1 MRPALSPAMLLFLL
15 LPVALLAP
23 GCDQHPQRLAIGDPA
38 PDFSAVDI
46 QGRPVRL
53 ADWRGRPVVIRF
65 FYPDCRYCRADT
77 KVFNEFYQR
86 FHGQGL
92 EILYVNTRPQST
104 DLAGFAAELGIE
116 FPIVVDTDGSL
127 ARRYSVQVVPQ
138 AIILSP
144 EHRIASA
151 VMGGVSGEELEEL
164 LGKYFPG
171 PER

>member
-1 MRPALSPAMLLFLL
+1 MRLAVLPLMLVFSLLAALFL
-15 LPVALLAP
+15 A
-23 GCDQHPQRLAIGDPA
+23 GCDQPPKRLSIGDPA

-53 ADWRGRPVVIRF
+53 ADWRGRPVIIRF

-77 KVFNEFYQR
+77 KVFNDFYQR

-92 EILYVNTRPQST
+92 EILYINTKPQSA
-104 DLAGFAAELGIE
+104 DLLGDFAAELNIK

-127 ARRYSVQVVPQ
+127 ARRYFVQVVPQ

-151 VMGGVSGEELEEL
+151 IMGGVSGEELEEL
-164 LGKYFPG
+164 LGKYFQKS
-171 PER
+171 

>member
-1 MRPALSPAMLLFLL
+1 MRLAVLPLMLVFSLLAALFL
-15 LPVALLAP
+15 A
-23 GCDQHPQRLAIGDPA
+23 GCDQHPKRLAIGDPA

-53 ADWRGRPVVIRF
+53 ADWRGRPVIIRF

-77 KVFNEFYQR
+77 KVFNDFYQR

-92 EILYVNTRPQST
+92 EILYINTKPQSA
-104 DLAGFAAELGIE
+104 DLLGDFAAELNIK

-127 ARRYSVQVVPQ
+127 ARRYFVQVVPQ

-151 VMGGVSGEELEEL
+151 IMGGVSGEELEEL
-164 LGKYFPG
+164 LGKYFQKS
-171 PER
+171 